1 MLARAGEVGRAGPA
15 IRWLGG
21 IGAVI
26 PLLALVLV
34 LVVLVIEAMGAI
46 RLNGLHFFTATEW
59 NPGNTYGETV
69 VTDGVAHPV
78 GAYYGALPLIVGTL
92 ATSAIALIIAVPVSV
107 GAALVIVE
115 RLPKRLAEAV
125 GIVLELLA
133 GIPSVVVGL
142 WGAMTF
148 GPFIAHHIAPVIAH
162 NAPDVP
168 VLNYLRGDPGNGEGM
183 LVSGLV
189 LAVMVVPIIA
199 TTTHDLFRQVP
210 VLPREG
216 AIALG
221 MSNWE
226 CVRRVTLPWVSSG
239 IVDALWWAACV
250 CCLAVVITPTLW
262 MLIGV
267 VSRAVPVFHWSV
279 LVQDSQGNGGGL
291 RNAIIG
297 TAVLAIGVILVGGT
311 VSVLTGIYLSEFATG
326 KTRSIL
332 RGAYEVLSGIPS
344 IVLGYVGYLAL
355 VVYFDWGFSL
365 AAGVLVLSVMSIP
378 YIAKATE
385 SALAQVPTSYREA
398 AEALGLPAGWALR
411 KIVLK
416 TAMPGIVTG
425 MLVALALAIGETAP
439 LLYTAGWSNSP
450 PTGQLTDSP
459 VGYLT
464 YPIWTF
470 YNQPS
475 KSAQD
480 LSYDAALLLIV
491 FLLLLIFI
499 GRLINWLSRRRWDV

>member
-1 MLARAGEVGRAGPA
+1 MGESAESGSRQLPA
-15 IRWLGG
+15 MSPPR
-21 IGAVI
+21 
-26 PLLALVLV
+26 
-34 LVVLVIEAMGAI
+34 
-46 RLNGLHFFTATEW
+46 RS
-59 NPGNTYGETV
+59 
-69 VTDGVAHPV
+69 VA
-78 GAYYGALPLIVGTL
+78 Y
-92 ATSAIALIIAVPVSV
+92 
-107 GAALVIVE
+107 
-115 RLPKRLAEAV
+115 
-125 GIVLELLA
+125 
-133 GIPSVVVGL
+133 
-142 WGAMTF
+142 
-148 GPFIAHHIAPVIAH
+148 
-162 NAPDVP
+162 
-168 VLNYLRGDPGNGEGM
+168 
-183 LVSGLV
+183 
-189 LAVMVVPIIA
+189 
-199 TTTHDLFRQVP
+199 
-210 VLPREG
+210 
-216 AIALG
+216 
-221 MSNWE
+221 
-226 CVRRVTLPWVSSG
+226 RRK

-425 MLVALALAIGETAP
+425 MLVALALAIGETRRCCTRRGGRIRRRP
-439 LLYTAGWSNSP
+439 DNSP
-450 PTGQLTDSP
+450 TRR
-459 VGYLT
+459 
-464 YPIWTF
+464 
-470 YNQPS
+470 
-475 KSAQD
+475 SAT
-480 LSYDAALLLIV
+480 
-491 FLLLLIFI
+491 
-499 GRLINWLSRRRWDV
+499 